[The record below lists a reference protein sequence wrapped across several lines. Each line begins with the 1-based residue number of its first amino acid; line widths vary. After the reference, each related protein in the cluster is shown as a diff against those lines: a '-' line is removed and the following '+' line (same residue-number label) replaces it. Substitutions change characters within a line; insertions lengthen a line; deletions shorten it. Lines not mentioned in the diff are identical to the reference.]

1 MQIPHLAIDI
11 PSGEITPLVNSLLN
25 IIAQQ
30 QQMIESQQ
38 ERIAKLEQD
47 VTKLQEEAQSLKE
60 QLCSAKK
67 LKGKP
72 KIQPST
78 LNQKEKKTIDLEQ
91 RPGSRKRSK
100 KNQDLVDEER
110 VIEPVELPEGARF
123 NGYRQY
129 DVQDVIIKRH
139 SIRFLLAEYVT
150 TEGKTIVGKLPQ
162 EYQGHYGPTLKS
174 FILYQHHQCRV
185 PQNLI
190 GEQLREL
197 GIDISTGQINRLLVE
212 EKEAFHQEQNQV
224 LQSGLQTAEYI
235 HTDDTGARHQGKN
248 GYCTVMGN
256 DLFAHFTTT
265 DSKSR
270 QNYLRILRAPY
281 TDFILNQ
288 YSRSYLIEQELA
300 ACHLSKL
307 DFNNTIICHGDD
319 NWSKYLENLG
329 ITSKQAVKTLTEA
342 ALLGSAIEHGL
353 PPNLIILSDGAKQ
366 FALLSHALCWIH
378 MERGIRRLQGVTT
391 QQRTE
396 IDQVLDDLWVYY
408 RQLKD
413 YQQQPTPEKMAPLQQ
428 RFDEIFER
436 HYPHHYALNLAMKQ
450 FCLHKTELLRV
461 LDAPFL
467 PLHTNAAETDIREY
481 VTRRKI
487 SGGTRNENGRQA
499 RDTFTGLKKTCR
511 KLGISFWQYLLS
523 RFKQDEIIPALADV
537 IRTRARSPT

>member
-1 MQIPHLAIDI
+1 M
-11 PSGEITPLVNSLLN
+11 
-25 IIAQQ
+25 
-30 QQMIESQQ
+30 
-38 ERIAKLEQD
+38 
-47 VTKLQEEAQSLKE
+47 TKLQEEAQSLKE
-60 QLCSAKK
+60 QLCWAKK

-91 RPGSRKRSK
+91 GPGSRKRSK

-270 QNYLRILRAPY
+270 PNYLRILRGPY

-307 DFNNTIICHGDD
+307 DFNNTTIGHGDD
-319 NWSKYLENLG
+319 NWSKYLQN
-329 ITSKQAVKTLTEA
+329 
-342 ALLGSAIEHGL
+342 
-353 PPNLIILSDGAKQ
+353 
-366 FALLSHALCWIH
+366 
-378 MERGIRRLQGVTT
+378 
-391 QQRTE
+391 
-396 IDQVLDDLWVYY
+396 
-408 RQLKD
+408 
-413 YQQQPTPEKMAPLQQ
+413 
-428 RFDEIFER
+428 ER
-436 HYPHHYALNLAMKQ
+436 HHQ
-450 FCLHKTELLRV
+450 
-461 LDAPFL
+461 
-467 PLHTNAAETDIREY
+467 
-481 VTRRKI
+481 
-487 SGGTRNENGRQA
+487 
-499 RDTFTGLKKTCR
+499 
-511 KLGISFWQYLLS
+511 
-523 RFKQDEIIPALADV
+523 
-537 IRTRARSPT
+537 